1 VRVQALEDEE
11 CMGLLVA
18 VLEQLEQQ
26 WCMGQ
31 VDRQWQLEQLDRQW
45 CTGNLRPS
53 LRPRG

>member
-31 VDRQWQLEQLDRQW
+31 VDQQWLLDRQW

>member
-31 VDRQWQLEQLDRQW
+31 VDQQWLLDRQW
-45 CTGNLRPS
+45 CTGSGNLRPS